1 MKIEG
6 KRKDHIHKVLKIIS
20 SIAACLISGN
30 FLWRKSWYER
40 DRMLTDRDLNCPIC
54 KWLQI
59 VIRKAFN
66 PFQLVMLG
74 IIEKSQLVSYCINLL
89 VLSINHNKIVAV
101 KAMIKKYILSLILL
115 YQIQN

>member
-1 MKIEG
+1 MATFYEGNHGMKETE
-6 KRKDHIHKVLKIIS
+6 
-20 SIAACLISGN
+20 CLQ
-30 FLWRKSWYER
+30 
-40 DRMLTDRDLNCPIC
+40 TLNYPIC